1 MKKGPIL
8 KKVPILKKAPI
19 LNNGK
24 LSVKEIVAN
33 FIA

>member
-8 KKVPILKKAPI
+8 KKGKILKKVPI
-19 LNNGK
+19 LNNGN

-33 FIA
+33 FIE